1 MKTLPIS
8 KSTENIQAS
17 HLNMKDLNDTAWKKK
32 LGNKFQILDN
42 LSNMNELEF
51 LCTYAPEITR
61 NIVPL
66 TILEKLASV
75 KKISANPYQ
84 IINGL
89 PVDSKLMGVPKDGK
103 RPSWKKTYVTEAV
116 LIGIAKA
123 IELEPISY
131 LQEKN
136 GILIQEIAPIP
147 GKETEL
153 SNAGRVSLG
162 FHTDHAILPSIYR
175 PDFLMLMGL
184 VNEDRVPT
192 RIACLDD
199 ALEKLPREAETVL
212 RQPCFRIESPDS
224 VIFPNGIKMMSAWR
238 PLLTT
243 GFHAQTEFA
252 GNLYSVRSMNKEAE
266 EAVRIFEEI
275 LTEVTRE
282 VVLDPGTLIIFDN
295 KRTLHGRPSVKK
307 GDRWLQR
314 LFCSRSLQAL
324 REANAAVAPS
334 SYIFDVQK
342 LLLN

>member
-8 KSTENIQAS
+8 KSTKTIQNS
-17 HLNMKDLNDTAWKKK
+17 DLTMKDLNDKIWRKR
-32 LGNKFQILDN
+32 LGNKFQSLNN
-42 LSNMNELEF
+42 LSNMDELEF
-51 LCTYAPEITR
+51 LCTYVPKIVKE
-61 NIVPL
+61 IVPSA
-66 TILEKLASV
+66 ILEKLASI
-75 KKISANPYQ
+75 KGKSASPYQ
-84 IINGL
+84 IINDL
-89 PVDSKLMGVPKDGK
+89 PIDSELIGVPKDGK
-103 RPSWKKTYVTEAV
+103 RPSWKKTYVSEAV

-123 IELEPISY
+123 IELEPISF
-131 LQEKN
+131 LQEKE
-136 GILIQEIAPIP
+136 GILVHEIAPIP

-153 SNAGRVSLG
+153 SNAGKVSLG

-175 PDFLMLMGL
+175 PDYLMLMGL

-199 ALEKLPREAETVL
+199 ALEKLPREAEELL
-212 RQPCFRIESPDS
+212 RQPFFRIESPDS
-224 VIFPNGIKMMSAWR
+224 VVFNNGIKMMSAWR

-243 GFHAQTEFA
+243 GFNGQTEFA
-252 GNLYSVRSMNKEAE
+252 GNLYSVRSMNTEAE

-275 LTEVTRE
+275 LADVTRE
-282 VVLDPGTLIIFDN
+282 VVLDPGTLIVFDN

-324 REANAAVAPS
+324 REANATVAPS
-334 SYIFDVQK
+334 TYIFDIQR